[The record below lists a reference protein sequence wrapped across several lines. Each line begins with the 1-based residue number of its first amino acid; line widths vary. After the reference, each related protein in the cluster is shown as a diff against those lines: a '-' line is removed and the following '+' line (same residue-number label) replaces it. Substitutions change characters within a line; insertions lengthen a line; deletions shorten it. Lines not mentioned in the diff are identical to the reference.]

1 MKKLV
6 LFITLCTFSI
16 SWVSAQNI
24 KKLDE
29 KNGFKELTLGSSYQD
44 AKKYLSELPVD
55 SNAKGK
61 TAVYTVTDQSFF
73 EVGESEIEKIT
84 VSFFND
90 RLESINLETKGHQNF
105 KDLLDVLTKGY
116 GKGEKKNTYIEEYHW
131 VGKKVN
137 MSYKMNANTKDGKLA
152 IFSKEIA
159 DQNEKHKKDLKKSV
173 VNEL

>member
-1 MKKLV
+1 MKKIV
-6 LFITLCTFSI
+6 LLFTLCTFSI
-16 SWVSAQNI
+16 SWVFAQNI

-44 AKKYLSELPVD
+44 AKQYLSELPIE

-61 TAVYTVTDQSFF
+61 TAIYAVTDQSFL
-73 EVGESEIEKIT
+73 EVGESEINKIT
-84 VSFFND
+84 ASFFND
-90 RLESINLETKGHQNF
+90 RLESINIDTKGHQNF

-131 VGKKVN
+131 LGKKVN
-137 MSYKMNANTKDGKLA
+137 MSYKMNANTKDGKLT
-152 IFSKEIA
+152 IVSKEIA
-159 DQNEKHKKDLKKSV
+159 EQNEKHKKDLKKGV